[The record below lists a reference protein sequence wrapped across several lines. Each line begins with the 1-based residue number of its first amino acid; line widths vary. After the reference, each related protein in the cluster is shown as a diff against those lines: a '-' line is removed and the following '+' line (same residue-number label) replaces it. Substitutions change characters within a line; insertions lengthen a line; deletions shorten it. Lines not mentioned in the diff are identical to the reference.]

1 MSILAPS
8 VTNHSTKTLT
18 REQFQN
24 YHYSTVSRTGL
35 ILINKEN
42 IPIHAGYAKYDSKS
56 RKPASYRI
64 NINGINYPVHR
75 VIWAIVHGSI
85 GETEMIDHIDG
96 NPFNNKLE
104 NLRIGTPAL
113 NARNSS
119 KHCNNKTGYTG
130 VSPYFKKQTNSY
142 GFTATWVDEGKV
154 RSKQFSSR
162 KYGVT
167 VAFKM
172 AVDHRKAMIE
182 QLNVKGYGYTER
194 HGK

>member
-1 MSILAPS
+1 MSALAPS

-18 REQFQN
+18 REQFAN
-24 YHYSTVSRTGL
+24 YRYSTVSRTGL
-35 ILINKEN
+35 VLLNDEN
-42 IPIHAGYAKYDSKS
+42 IPVHVGYAKYDYKT
-56 RKPASYRI
+56 RKPVSYRI
-64 NINGINYPVHR
+64 NVKGVNYPVHR

-85 GETEMIDHIDG
+85 GDNQMIDHIDG
-96 NPFNNKLE
+96 NPLNNKLE

-119 KHCNNKTGYTG
+119 KHVDNKTGYTG

-142 GFTATWVDEGKV
+142 GFTATWVEEGKV

-167 VAFKM
+167 AAFNM
-172 AVDHRKAMIE
+172 AVDYRKMMIE
-182 QLNVKGYGYTER
+182 QLNAKGYGYTER

>member
-18 REQFQN
+18 REQFEK

-35 ILINKEN
+35 VFINDYN
-42 IPIHAGYAKYDSKS
+42 IPVHAGYAKYDSKS
-56 RKPASYRI
+56 HKPDSYRV
-64 NINGINYPVHR
+64 NVKGTVYQVHR

-85 GETEMIDHIDG
+85 NEDQMIDHIDG

-113 NARNSS
+113 NARNTSRYS
-119 KHCNNKTGYTG
+119 TNKTGFAG
-130 VSPYFKKQTNSY
+130 VNPYFKKDSNSM
-142 GFTATWVDEGKV
+142 GFVATWVEDGKSC
-154 RSKQFSSR
+154 SKQFSSL

-167 VAFKM
+167 GAFNM
-172 AVDHRKAMIE
+172 AVNYRKAMIE
-182 QLNVKGYGYTER
+182 KLNEQGYGYTER

>member
-18 REQFQN
+18 REQFEN
-24 YHYSTVSRTGL
+24 YRYSTVSRTGL
-35 ILINKEN
+35 VLINDEN

-56 RKPASYRI
+56 RKPDSYRV
-64 NINGINYPVHR
+64 NVKGTVYQVHR
-75 VIWAIVHGSI
+75 VIWAIVHGTI
-85 GETEMIDHIDG
+85 NEDQMIDHIDG

-113 NARNSS
+113 NARNTTKYST
-119 KHCNNKTGYTG
+119 NKTGFAG
-130 VSPYFKKQTNSY
+130 VNPYFKKQTNSY
-142 GFTATWVDEGKV
+142 GFTATWVEEGKV

-167 VAFKM
+167 AAFIM
-172 AVDHRKAMIE
+172 AVDYRKMMIE
-182 QLNVKGYGYTER
+182 QLNAKGYGYTER